1 MDVGEKNIF
10 KITGKN
16 GDWDVIVAFDG
27 EIVFFDV
34 LTVLAVVVDSYVIC
48 TVATLD
54 AGKVRTFDV

>member
-27 EIVFFDV
+27 ENVF
-34 LTVLAVVVDSYVIC
+34 LTVVMVLAVVVDSYVIC

-54 AGKVRTFDV
+54 AGEVRIFDV